1 MISHFFIFCA
11 KCYFSRRNSISWP
24 KNWRLSQ
31 DPQHGTIFFDDPS
44 PNGALDHIVD
54 PSSSVVDHVEHN
66 RHFSV
71 TKYGIEYDFFHTV
84 EVSRP
89 KLCGLDTRED
99 DRCDVA
105 RAVLFGNST
114 SVGQICSIAE
124 AVMIDPNNMPGSCCL
139 DNVLTLENFGE
150 RVS

>member
-1 MISHFFIFCA
+1 MA
-11 KCYFSRRNSISWP
+11 WP
-24 KNWRLSQ
+24 TSWRLLK
-31 DPQHGTIFFDDPS
+31 DPQHGTVTFPDPSPDGALVHIDDPS
-44 PNGALDHIVD
+44 STINDTVPFDAKLIAGDD
-54 PSSSVVDHVEHN
+54 E
-66 RHFSV
+66 F
-71 TKYGIEYDFFHTV
+71 YFEYTV

-124 AVMIDPNNMPGSCCL
+124 AVTTNPDTGEYERRPENMPGSCCL
-139 DNVLTLENFGE
+139 DNVDTWENFGE
-150 RVS
+150 RVSGAR

>member
-1 MISHFFIFCA
+1 MQNSI
-11 KCYFSRRNSISWP
+11 FSRRNSISWP

-31 DPQHGTIFFDDPS
+31 DPQHGTITFDDPS
-44 PNGALDHIVD
+44 PSGALDHIVD
-54 PSSSVVDHVEHN
+54 QSSRVLDQVKHSPTLSATANNGEKI
-66 RHFSV
+66 
-71 TKYGIEYDFFHTV
+71 TYDFSHTV

-89 KLCGLDTRED
+89 ELCGLDTRED

-124 AVMIDPNNMPGSCCL
+124 AVTIDPNNMPGSCCL